1 MLTHI
6 DLFSGQGGFALAA
19 QWLGI
24 ETKQFVEIEPFAQK
38 VLRKNFPSIPIHSDI
53 KTYDATGIVSP
64 FILTGGYPCQPFSQA
79 GLRKGAADDRHL
91 WPEMLRVITE
101 CRPNWVL
108 GENVAGHITMGL
120 DQVLTDLENEG
131 YSCRAFA
138 IPAVGLN
145 APHKRERVWTTAHT
159 NNPRQS
165 TGERT
170 RQNDWDY
177 ERNDTGRICQNVAY
191 AQSERIQGCG
201 SSREQ
206 KPPAHDQKEIFMCS
220 SEGHQTTYGEAESRL
235 GGTLPYGIPG
245 WMDEPDIPRVT
256 TENNERVNRIKSNGN
271 AIVPQI
277 AYMIMRGMILCS

>member
-6 DLFSGQGGFALAA
+6 DLFSGQAGFALAA

-79 GLRKGAADDRHL
+79 GLRRGAADDRHL

-101 CRPNWVL
+101 CRPTWVL
-108 GENVAGHITMGL
+108 GENVTGHITMGL

-145 APHKRERVWTTAHT
+145 APHKRERVWVTAHT
-159 NNPRQS
+159 NNPGQS

-177 ERNDTGRICQNVAY
+177 ERNDTGRICQNMAY
-191 AQSERIQGCG
+191 ASGRRWQKCESKSQQTCRA
-201 SSREQ
+201 SSQNENCSGQRE
-206 KPPAHDQKEIFMCS
+206 I
-220 SEGHQTTYGEAESRL
+220 ESRL
-235 GGTLPYGIPG
+235 GGALPHGIPG

-256 TENNERVNRIKSNGN
+256 TENNGRVNRIKSNGN